1 MSLTLEFF
9 VGGRYL
15 RSRQPTAFISLI
27 TLLSV
32 AGVTV
37 GVMALIVVI
46 GVMAGFEADLKD
58 RMLAI
63 LPHLQITAADGA
75 LADSRSLTARVRE
88 IPGVRSAGPY
98 AESQVMFRGEFGVG
112 GALLKGLDPDLVDPE
127 GPMAAVRELAELPAS
142 GENGPEADSLPGV
155 VLGAEL
161 ARTLGT
167 GAGDVVYLI
176 SPRGSLSPVGHI
188 PSMRRFRVAGLF
200 RSGMYEYDG
209 ALAFVR
215 LGEARRLLRMGD
227 RVSGVEAWMDDP
239 DEAAGARRAL
249 SASLGDGFR
258 VRDWTEMNRNF
269 FGALRLE
276 KTAMFVILTLIV
288 LVAAFNIANSLA
300 MTVMEKTRDIAIL
313 KAMGATDRAVRRIFI
328 LKGLA
333 IGAAGTLLGGVLGI
347 ALCLVLQSTDFLR
360 LPADVYYLTTIPVR
374 LEAWNVAAIAAAALV
389 ICFLATLFPARQA
402 SRLNPVEAFR
412 YE

>member
-1 MSLTLEFF
+1 MALTLELFI
-9 VGGRYL
+9 GGRYL

-32 AGVTV
+32 AGVMV

-46 GVMAGFEADLKD
+46 AVMAGFEADLKD
-58 RMLAI
+58 RMLSI
-63 LPHLQITAADGA
+63 LPHLRITAEDGPMADFRSVSDRVSA
-75 LADSRSLTARVRE
+75 L
-88 IPGVRSAGPY
+88 PGVRSAGPY
-98 AESQVMFRGEFGVG
+98 VESQVMLRGEFSTG
-112 GALLKGLDPDLVDPE
+112 GALLKGVEPGRISPD
-127 GPMAAVRELAELPAS
+127 GPLAAVRKLEGSGSAGDDLPS
-142 GENGPEADSLPGV
+142 V
-155 VLGAEL
+155 VLGEEL
-161 ARTLGT
+161 GRTLGVS
-167 GAGDVVYLI
+167 AGDSVYLI

-188 PSMRRFRVAGLF
+188 PAMRRYRVAGLF

-209 ALAFVR
+209 AMAFVS
-215 LGEARRLLRMGD
+215 LTEAQRLLRMGG
-227 RVSGVEAWMDDP
+227 RATGVEAAMADP
-239 DEAAGARRAL
+239 GDAPAAARTLTAAL
-249 SASLGDGFR
+249 PSGLR

-313 KAMGATDRAVRRIFI
+313 KAMGATDRTVRRIFM

-333 IGAAGTLLGGVLGI
+333 IGAAGTVLGGVLGI
-347 ALCLVLQSTDFLR
+347 GLCLLLRSTEFLR

-374 LEAWNVAAIAAAALV
+374 LSAWNVAAIAAAALL
-389 ICFLATLFPARQA
+389 ICLVATLLPARQA
-402 SRLNPVEAFR
+402 ARLNPVEAFR

>member
-1 MSLTLEFF
+1 MSLTLERF
-9 VGGRYL
+9 VAVRYL

-46 GVMAGFEADLKD
+46 GVMSGFEADLKG

-63 LPHLQITAADGA
+63 LPHLQIAAQDGP
-75 LADSRSLTARVRE
+75 LADHRTLISRIEE
-88 IPGVRSAGPY
+88 IPGVRAVGPY
-98 AESQVMFRGEFGVG
+98 VESQVMLRGEYGVG
-112 GALLKGLDPDLVDPE
+112 GAMLKGLDPARIDPDGPLAAVRTLGDPTAENDPE
-127 GPMAAVRELAELPAS
+127 G
-142 GENGPEADSLPGV
+142 LPGL

-161 ARTLGT
+161 ARTIGT
-167 GAGDVVYLI
+167 GEGEVVYLI
-176 SPRGSLSPVGHI
+176 SPRGSLSPMGHI

-215 LGEARRLLRMGD
+215 LTEARRLLRMGD
-227 RVSGVEAWMDDP
+227 RVNGVEAWMDDP
-239 DEAAGARRAL
+239 DRAGRAGREL
-249 SASLGDGFR
+249 ADAIGTEFR

-313 KAMGATDRAVRRIFI
+313 KAMGAPDRSIRRIFVF
-328 LKGLA
+328 KGLA
-333 IGAAGTLLGGVLGI
+333 IGAAGTLLGGILGI
-347 ALCLVLQSTDFLR
+347 ALCLWLRSTEILR

-374 LEAWNVAAIAAAALV
+374 LEFRNVAAIAAAALA

-402 SRLNPVEAFR
+402 ARLDPVEAFR

>member
-1 MSLTLEFF
+1 MALTLELFI
-9 VGGRYL
+9 GGRYL

-46 GVMAGFEADLKD
+46 AVMAGFEADLKD
-58 RMLAI
+58 RMLSI
-63 LPHLQITAADGA
+63 LPHLRITAEEGPMTDFQSVTERVSA
-75 LADSRSLTARVRE
+75 L
-88 IPGVRSAGPY
+88 PGVRSAGPY
-98 AESQVMFRGEFGVG
+98 VESQVMLRGEFSTG
-112 GALLKGLDPDLVDPE
+112 GALLKGVDPARIPAD
-127 GPMAAVRELAELPAS
+127 GPLAAVRKLERDRASDAGEAGDELPA
-142 GENGPEADSLPGV
+142 V
-155 VLGAEL
+155 VLGEEL
-161 ARTLGT
+161 GRTLGVA
-167 GAGDVVYLI
+167 AGDPIYLI

-188 PSMRRFRVAGLF
+188 PAMRRYRVAGLF

-209 ALAFVR
+209 AMAFVT
-215 LGEARRLLRMGD
+215 LTEAQRLLRMGG
-227 RVSGVEAWMDDP
+227 RASGVEAAMADP
-239 DEAAGARRAL
+239 GDAPAAGRTLAGTLPAGL
-249 SASLGDGFR
+249 R

-313 KAMGATDRAVRRIFI
+313 KAMGATDRAVRRIFM

-333 IGAAGTLLGGVLGI
+333 IGAAGTVLGGILGI
-347 ALCLVLQSTDFLR
+347 GLCLLLRSTEFLR

-374 LEAWNVAAIAAAALV
+374 LSAWNVAAIAGAALL
-389 ICFLATLFPARQA
+389 ICLLATLLPARQA
-402 SRLNPVEAFR
+402 ARLNPVEAFR

>member
-1 MSLTLEFF
+1 MSLTLELFI
-9 VGGRYL
+9 GGRYL

-46 GVMAGFEADLKD
+46 AVMAGFESDLKD
-58 RMLAI
+58 RMLSI
-63 LPHLQITAADGA
+63 LPHLQITAPEGGMVDF
-75 LADSRSLTARVRE
+75 RE
-88 IPGVRSAGPY
+88 ISEAVRAQPGVRSAGPY
-98 AESQVMFRGEFGVG
+98 VESQVMLRAEFGTG
-112 GALLKGLDPDLVDPE
+112 GALLKGIEPDRVDAD
-127 GPMAAVRELAELPAS
+127 GPLGAVRRLVRPTDS
-142 GENGPEADSLPGV
+142 VDGPPGV
-155 VLGAEL
+155 VLGEEL
-161 ARTLGT
+161 ARTLGV
-167 GAGDVVYLI
+167 GVGDRVYLI
-176 SPRGSLSPVGHI
+176 SPRGALSPVGHI
-188 PSMRRFRVAGLF
+188 PAMRRFQVAGLF

-215 LGEARRLLRMGD
+215 LSEAQRLLRMGD
-227 RVSGVEAWMDDP
+227 RVGGVEAMMADP
-239 DEAAGARRAL
+239 DDARELFARL
-249 SASLGDGFR
+249 SPLLPADVR

-313 KAMGATDRAVRRIFI
+313 KAMGATDRSVRRIFMI
-328 LKGLA
+328 KGLT
-333 IGAAGTLLGGVLGI
+333 IGAAGTLLGGILGI
-347 ALCLVLQSTDFLR
+347 GLCLLLGATEFLR
-360 LPADVYYLTTIPVR
+360 LPADVYYLTEIPVR
-374 LEAWNVAAIAAAALV
+374 LEGWNVAAIAGAALL
-389 ICFLATLFPARQA
+389 ICLLASLLPARQA
-402 SRLNPVEAFR
+402 ARLNPVEAFR

>member
-1 MSLTLEFF
+1 MALALELFI
-9 VGGRYL
+9 GGRYL

-46 GVMAGFEADLKD
+46 AVMAGFEADLKD
-58 RMLAI
+58 RMLSI
-63 LPHLQITAADGA
+63 LPHLRITAEDGPMTDFRSVTDRVSA
-75 LADSRSLTARVRE
+75 L
-88 IPGVRSAGPY
+88 PGVRSAGPY
-98 AESQVMFRGEFGVG
+98 VESQVMLRAEFSTG
-112 GALLKGLDPDLVDPE
+112 GALLKGVDPGRISPD
-127 GPMAAVRELAELPAS
+127 GPLGAVRKLERPGDAGNELPA
-142 GENGPEADSLPGV
+142 V
-155 VLGAEL
+155 VLGEEL
-161 ARTLGT
+161 GRTLGVA
-167 GAGDVVYLI
+167 AGDPIYLI
-176 SPRGSLSPVGHI
+176 SPRGSLSPIGHI
-188 PSMRRFRVAGLF
+188 PAMRRYRVAGLF

-209 ALAFVR
+209 AMAFVT
-215 LGEARRLLRMGD
+215 LTEARRLLRMGD
-227 RVSGVEAWMDDP
+227 RVSGVEAAMADP
-239 DEAAGARRAL
+239 DDAPAAGRTLA
-249 SASLGDGFR
+249 DGLPPDLR

-313 KAMGATDRAVRRIFI
+313 KAMGATDRAVRAIFMF
-328 LKGLA
+328 KGLA
-333 IGAAGTLLGGVLGI
+333 IGAAGTLLGGILGV
-347 ALCLVLQSTDFLR
+347 ALCLLLRSTEFLR

-374 LEAWNVAAIAAAALV
+374 LSAWNVAAIGGAALL
-389 ICFLATLFPARQA
+389 ICLLATLLPARQA
-402 SRLNPVEAFR
+402 ARLNPVEAFR